1 MKRNQRKITVLLLVF
16 MLALSMLA
24 GCAKSSTTEATAEAT
39 TKATTEATATPVPA
53 ATVAPVDSEA
63 PVASAIEGKVV
74 FWSMWSE
81 TEPQAKVITT
91 AVADF
96 KAANPKVE
104 VEVKFNGRDI
114 NKLIKPAL
122 ESGQNIDI
130 FEQDPS
136 AALAN
141 LKGHVLKLDEL
152 LAQPSVGMDGKISVK
167 DSLLPSL
174 MDWVKSLAKPAGLDE
189 GYYAVPQQPFAVLFF
204 YNKELF
210 NKAGITAVPKSW
222 EEFMA
227 DCELLKKSGVAPITF
242 DDAYRDLFIGGYL
255 GSAMGSDW
263 TDSLVKDKTGEMWKD
278 PMVLQFANDIQSMK
292 DKGYFSEKIAGNK
305 YPAGQQDLALG
316 KVAMYLNGTWL
327 PNEVSETA
335 GPDFKWGSF
344 QFPTIPNG
352 NDKGGQQGLTFGAQG
367 LLMNKASKNIPAA
380 FELIK
385 YLVGK
390 KAQEGMAVQALAIP
404 ATVDTKWPVPLEE
417 ASVAFSNAKV
427 NMPWGFGIDNGADF
441 SSGTVIPTFM
451 ELATGKIKAEA
462 YVTKMA
468 AGAKKFYA
476 GK

>member
-16 MLALSMLA
+16 MMTLSMLA
-24 GCAKSSTTEATAEAT
+24 GCAKSSTTEAT
-39 TKATTEATATPVPA
+39 TKVTTE
-53 ATVAPVDSEA
+53 ATVAPVATAEA
-63 PVASAIEGKVV
+63 VASETPQASGLEGKVV
-74 FWSMWSE
+74 FWSMWSDA
-81 TEPQAKVITT
+81 EPQSKVITA

-130 FEQDPS
+130 FEQDPFR
-136 AALAN
+136 ALAN
-141 LKGHVLKLDEL
+141 LQAHVVKLDDL
-152 LAQPSVGMDGKISVK
+152 LAQPAVGMDGKTSVK

-174 MDWVKSLAKPAGLDE
+174 MDWVKSLSKPAGLDE
-189 GYYAVPQQPFAVLFF
+189 GYYAIPEQPYAVLFF

-242 DDAYRDLFIGGYL
+242 DDAYQDLFIGGYL

-263 TDSLVKDKTGEMWKD
+263 TDRLVKDKTGDMWKD
-278 PMVLQFANDIQSMK
+278 PMVLQFAKDMQSMK
-292 DKGYFSEKIAGNK
+292 DKGYFSDKIAGNK

-327 PNEVSETA
+327 PNEVSATA

-352 NDKGGQQGLTFGAQG
+352 NDKGGQQGLTFGANG
-367 LLMNKASKNIPAA
+367 LLINKASKNIPAA

-390 KAQEGMAVQALAIP
+390 KAQEGMAAQATAIP
-404 ATVDTKWPVPLEE
+404 ATVDTTWPAPLAE
-417 ASVAFSNAKV
+417 AAIAFSNAKV

-441 SSGTVIPTFM
+441 SSGTVLPIFM
-451 ELATGKIKAEA
+451 ELAIGKIKAEA

-468 AGAKKFYA
+468 AGAKKFYT